1 MATITKG
8 ILGAIRGTVGTVTG
22 SSWQGIDYIR
32 TRAGARTKPS
42 TQRQIEQQTKFLL
55 VLQFLQ
61 PIISLIMLGF
71 KAYAIRK
78 TGYNAAMSYN
88 IKNAVNGTYPSY
100 QLDFSKVLFSRGD
113 LPGALNAGAV
123 STEAGKVTFTWS
135 DNSGT
140 GKAKPGDKAL
150 LLVYCIDRKQAI
162 YTTGSALR
170 SAATETLQVTEFS
183 GQEVETWMAFIS
195 QDGKDL
201 ASSVYTGKVTV
212 S

>member
-1 MATITKG
+1 M
-8 ILGAIRGTVGTVTG
+8 
-22 SSWQGIDYIR
+22 
-32 TRAGARTKPS
+32 
-42 TQRQIEQQTKFLL
+42 
-55 VLQFLQ
+55 LQFLQ
-61 PIISLIMLGF
+61 PIIGLIMLGF

-88 IKNAVNGTYPSY
+88 IKNAVTGTYPAY
-100 QLDFSKVLFSRGD
+100 QLDYSKVLFSRGD
-113 LPGALNAGAV
+113 LPGALNASAV

-140 GKAKPGDKAL
+140 GKAQSGDKAL
-150 LLVYCIDRKQAI
+150 LLVYCIGMKQAI
-162 YTTGSALR
+162 FTTGSALR

-201 ASSVYTGKVTV
+201 ASSVYTGKLTV

>member
-32 TRAGARTKPS
+32 TRASAHTKPS
-42 TQRQIEQQTKFLL
+42 TQRQVEQQARFLL
-55 VLQFLQ
+55 VLHFLQ

-71 KAYAIRK
+71 KAYAVKK

-88 IKNAVNGTYPSY
+88 IKNAVSGTYPSY
-100 QLDFSKVLFSRGD
+100 QLDYSKVLFSRGD
-113 LPGALNAGAV
+113 LPGALNADAV

-140 GKAKPGDKAL
+140 GKASSGDKAL
-150 LLVYCIDRKQAI
+150 LLVYCVEMKLAI
-162 YTTGSALR
+162 FTTGSALR
-170 SAATETLQVTEFS
+170 SAATETLLVTEFS

-201 ASSVYTGKVTV
+201 ASSVYTGKITV